1 MKLYV
6 TRHGQTQWNA
16 WNKVLGRTDVPLDE
30 TGRAQADALARSL
43 TGEPVDLV
51 LTSPLQR
58 TVQTGAAV
66 ANKLGIPAQTAD
78 ELIEMNF
85 GIYEGVQRSDPVY
98 QAAKAQYF
106 ARYPEG
112 ESFLDIAARVYPFLR
127 DLPETVDEILY
138 REQAAGIPTQ
148 GVNDRVMVTASA
160 LTDPGAETSA
170 VPGAAFRPARGVL
183 LVTHNGI
190 CRVIHSYFEPM
201 TNDEFRTF
209 ALPNCALMQ
218 YEL

>member
-1 MKLYV
+1 MRLYV

-16 WNKVLGRTDVPLDE
+16 LNKVLGRTDVPLDE
-30 TGRAQADALARSL
+30 TGQAQADALARSL
-43 TGEPVDLV
+43 AGEPIDLV

-66 ANKLGIPAQTAD
+66 ANALGIPAQTAD

-98 QAAKAQYF
+98 QTAKAQYF

-112 ESFLDIAARVYPFLR
+112 ESFLDIAARIYPFLR
-127 DLPETVDEILY
+127 RLPSQY
-138 REQAAGIPTQ
+138 
-148 GVNDRVMVTASA
+148 
-160 LTDPGAETSA
+160 PGKNI
-170 VPGAAFRPARGVL
+170 L

-209 ALPNCALMQ
+209 ALPNCALMR
-218 YEL
+218 YEIGR

>member
-30 TGRAQADALARSL
+30 TGRTQADALARSL
-43 TGEPVDLV
+43 MGEPIDLV

-58 TVQTGAAV
+58 TVQTGAAL
-66 ANKLGIPAQTAD
+66 ARSLGIPARTAD

-127 DLPETVDEILY
+127 DLPETVDEILF

-148 GVNDRVMVTASA
+148 GVNDRVMVTAFA

-170 VPGAAFRPARGVL
+170 VPGAALRPARGVL